1 MKEQTIYTS
10 EKHNLTEENK
20 TYFYSEKK
28 NSKSTNLCLDDPFYQ
43 VFQASIALLHVTY
56 VS

>member
-1 MKEQTIYTS
+1 MKEQSIYTS
-10 EKHNLTEENK
+10 EKHNLKEENK

-28 NSKSTNLCLDDPFYQ
+28 NGKSTNLCLDDPFYQ
-43 VFQASIALLHVTY
+43 VFQALIALLHVTY

>member
-1 MKEQTIYTS
+1 MREQTIYTS
-10 EKHNLTEENK
+10 EKHSLTEENK
-20 TYFYSEKK
+20 TYFYSEKQ